1 MLSHVVL
8 SPIVLYFLGSAAD
21 RGVSVG
27 KKVHVVTFVVP
38 ENVQQLKKAAP
49 VEELDPPYDIQ
60 LVFLGQLRL
69 PHE

>member
-1 MLSHVVL
+1 
-8 SPIVLYFLGSAAD
+8 
-21 RGVSVG
+21 VG
-27 KKVHVVTFVVP
+27 KKVHVVAFVVR